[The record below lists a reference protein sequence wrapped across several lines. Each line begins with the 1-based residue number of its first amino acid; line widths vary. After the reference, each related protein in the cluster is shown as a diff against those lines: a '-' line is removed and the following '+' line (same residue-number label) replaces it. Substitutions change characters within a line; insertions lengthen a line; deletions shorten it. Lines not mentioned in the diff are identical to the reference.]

1 MLHDMDAKTAE
12 TGAAPAEIAAA
23 AVAPIHG
30 DAGMPS
36 GCLVLVGADGAITL
50 LGEVEQSGER
60 EAVERHVRAL
70 HGARRVINRIAVVPR
85 EP

>member
-1 MLHDMDAKTAE
+1 MKAASAICERAKKDPSNLRHLFTRSWQLHAMLHDMDAKTAE

-50 LGEVEQSGER
+50 
-60 EAVERHVRAL
+60 
-70 HGARRVINRIAVVPR
+70 
-85 EP
+85 